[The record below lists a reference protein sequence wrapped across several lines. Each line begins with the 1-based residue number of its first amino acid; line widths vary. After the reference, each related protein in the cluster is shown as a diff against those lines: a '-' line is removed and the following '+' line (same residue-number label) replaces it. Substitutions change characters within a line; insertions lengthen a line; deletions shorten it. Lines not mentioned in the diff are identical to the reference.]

1 VSSKRVLLP
10 EPIQPEAVDM
20 LTKAGCE
27 VVPSPDPKPETVIP
41 LLEGIHA
48 IILRTGIHITRD
60 LVSHAND
67 LGIIS
72 RTGAGFDNV
81 DVAAASEKEI
91 IVTSN
96 LGVNTVSVVEHAL
109 SLILALS
116 KRLFL
121 MDKAVREGNFAIRR
135 KNLPQDLSGKT
146 LGLLGFGAIGRELG
160 RVCHQM
166 LHMKILAFDPY
177 VDKVTRDGLSDWVR
191 FVDLEPLFSNSDV
204 LSIHVPLTEETRN
217 KVAARELAWMKPD
230 AILINTSRGGVIHE
244 GALIEALSAN
254 KIAGAGLDVFSEE
267 PLPAG
272 SPFENLENVILTP
285 HSAALTKQCVV
296 RMATEAA
303 QCVID
308 LLGGLVPHNV
318 ANPEVLTLER
328 WAHLKRRD
336 EGW

>member
-1 VSSKRVLLP
+1 LLP

-20 LTKAGCE
+20 LTKADCE
-27 VVPSPDPKPETVIP
+27 VVPSPDPRPETVIP

-166 LHMKILAFDPY
+166 LHMKIFAFDPY

-230 AILINTSRGGVIHE
+230 TILINTSRGGVIHE

-272 SPFENLENVILTP
+272 SSFENLENVILTP

>member
-1 VSSKRVLLP
+1 MSSKRVLLP
-10 EPIQPEAVDM
+10 EPIQPEAVGM
-20 LTKAGCE
+20 LTKAGCD
-27 VVPSPDPKPETVIP
+27 VVTSPDPKPETVIS
-41 LLEGIHA
+41 LLKGIHA
-48 IILRTGIHITRD
+48 IILRTGIRITRD

-67 LGIIS
+67 LAIIS

-81 DVAAASEKEI
+81 DVAAASEKEV

-135 KNLPQDLSGKT
+135 KNLPQDLGGKT

-160 RVCHQM
+160 RVCHHM

-177 VDKVTRDGLSDWVR
+177 VDKETKDGLSDWVR
-191 FVDLEPLFSNSDV
+191 FVELEPLFSSSDV
-204 LSIHVPLTEETRN
+204 VSIHVPLTDETRN

-244 GALIEALSAN
+244 EALIEALGAN
-254 KIAGAGLDVFSEE
+254 KIAGAGLDVFSAE

-272 SPFENLENVILTP
+272 SPFKNLENVILTP
-285 HSAALTKQCVV
+285 HSAALTRQCVV

-308 LLGGLVPHNV
+308 LLDGFVPRNV
-318 ANPEVLTLER
+318 ANSEVLTSER
-328 WAHLKRRD
+328 WAYLKRRN
-336 EGW
+336 EG